1 MVPSQWNTKV
11 SRAEGYLVY
20 VIRDRKR
27 VGRTGMNILVVSQND
42 RIIIKNDSSQKS
54 VDYLFTDFIP
64 AQLYFIIQ
72 HVSVKVNQIIL
83 KNHQSTLIV
92 HIY

>member
-20 VIRDRKR
+20 VVRDRKR

-42 RIIIKNDSSQKS
+42 RIIIKNDS
-54 VDYLFTDFIP
+54 
-64 AQLYFIIQ
+64 
-72 HVSVKVNQIIL
+72 
-83 KNHQSTLIV
+83 
-92 HIY
+92 